1 MNAHALIMLV
11 LSMPAAAAAATA
23 VERWPLPASAAAS
36 QPSLGK
42 GPDGTLNLSWIERRG
57 DGHRLRMARYRD
69 GRWLP
74 ATTIAEGGNWFV
86 NWADFPSSTQLP
98 DGTLWAHNLVKSAD
112 GTYAYDVVLYRS
124 KDGGKTWSKPVTVN
138 DDGTATEHGFATLW
152 PWSRG
157 ELAIAWLDGRQTA
170 GSTAHAGHDGAQG
183 VDLGKAMTLRA
194 AVFDGAGRKTREWP
208 LDSSTCDCCQT
219 DSALTDDGPIVVYR
233 DRDARE
239 IRDIHSTR
247 FAGGRWQTPK
257 PVATDGWV
265 MPACPVNGP
274 AVAAAG
280 RQVWAAWYTAAGGVP
295 SVRLAYSN
303 DAGAGFAK
311 TRTFK
316 RGDALQGRVDL
327 SADTKG
333 AWLLW
338 TEERDRQTLWL
349 QRLDGAL
356 QADRPP
362 VRVAT
367 LAGRGRATGFARM
380 QQVDGA
386 LYVVWT
392 DVVAGKPALRGAR
405 IPAAH

>member
-1 MNAHALIMLV
+1 MYAHAPLMLA
-11 LSMPAAAAAATA
+11 LSMVSVASVAAS
-23 VERWPLPASAAAS
+23 VEPWPLPVTGAAS

-57 DGHRLRMARYRD
+57 NGHRLRMARYRD
-69 GRWLP
+69 GHWQP
-74 ATTIAEGGNWFV
+74 VTTIAEGGNWFV

-124 KDGGKTWSKPVTVN
+124 TDNGQSWSKPVTVN

-170 GSTAHAGHDGAQG
+170 GGAGHGGHESGHG

-194 AVFDGAGRKTREWP
+194 GVFDGNGRKTREWP
-208 LDSSTCDCCQT
+208 LDTSTCDCCQT
-219 DSALTDDGPIVVYR
+219 DSALTDDGPVVVYR
-233 DRDARE
+233 NRDGRE

-247 FAGGRWQTPK
+247 FADGRWQAPK
-257 PVATDGWV
+257 PVAVDGWI

-280 RQVWAAWYTAAGGVP
+280 RQVWTAWYTAADGVP
-295 SVRLAYSN
+295 SVRLAYSS
-303 DAGAGFAK
+303 DAGAGFSK
-311 TRTFK
+311 SRTFK
-316 RGDALQGRVDL
+316 RGDAVQGRVDL
-327 SADTKG
+327 SADAKG

-338 TEERDRQTLWL
+338 SEERERQTLWL
-349 QRLDGAL
+349 RRVDAAL
-356 QADRPP
+356 RSPGPP

-380 QQVDGA
+380 QQADGA

-392 DVVAGKPALRGAR
+392 DVIAGKPALRGAR
-405 IPAAH
+405 IAAAH

>member
-1 MNAHALIMLV
+1 M
-11 LSMPAAAAAATA
+11 ATRVA
-23 VERWPLPASAAAS
+23 DEEGW
-36 QPSLGK
+36 
-42 GPDGTLNLSWIERRG
+42 
-57 DGHRLRMARYRD
+57 RD
-69 GRWLP
+69 AISR
-74 ATTIAEGGNWFV
+74 
-86 NWADFPSSTQLP
+86 
-98 DGTLWAHNLVKSAD
+98 
-112 GTYAYDVVLYRS
+112 
-124 KDGGKTWSKPVTVN
+124 
-138 DDGTATEHGFATLW
+138 GFARSW
-152 PWSRG
+152 
-157 ELAIAWLDGRQTA
+157 
-170 GSTAHAGHDGAQG
+170 
-183 VDLGKAMTLRA
+183 
-194 AVFDGAGRKTREWP
+194 AV
-208 LDSSTCDCCQT
+208 
-219 DSALTDDGPIVVYR
+219 
-233 DRDARE
+233 
-239 IRDIHSTR
+239 
-247 FAGGRWQTPK
+247 AGG
-257 PVATDGWV
+257 VALA
-265 MPACPVNGP
+265 ACAFLIGLALLSYHPSD
-274 AVAAAG
+274 AALN
-280 RQVWAAWYTAAGGVP
+280 TAAGGVP

-303 DAGAGFAK
+303 DAGAGFSK
-311 TRTFK
+311 TLIFK

>member
-170 GSTAHAGHDGAQG
+170 GSAAHAGHDGAQG

-194 AVFDGAGRKTREWP
+194 AVFDGAGGAW
-208 LDSSTCDCCQT
+208 
-219 DSALTDDGPIVVYR
+219 
-233 DRDARE
+233 DRVHVIEAQR
-239 IRDIHSTR
+239 
-247 FAGGRWQTPK
+247 GGRTEFVDETLTHAGLERRGIAT
-257 PVATDGWV
+257 VA
-265 MPACPVNGP
+265 
-274 AVAAAG
+274 
-280 RQVWAAWYTAAGGVP
+280 
-295 SVRLAYSN
+295 
-303 DAGAGFAK
+303 
-311 TRTFK
+311 
-316 RGDALQGRVDL
+316 QGRADGEAVERVLHHLELADL
-327 SADTKG
+327 G
-333 AWLLW
+333 
-338 TEERDRQTLWL
+338 
-349 QRLDGAL
+349 
-356 QADRPP
+356 
-362 VRVAT
+362 
-367 LAGRGRATGFARM
+367 
-380 QQVDGA
+380 
-386 LYVVWT
+386 
-392 DVVAGKPALRGAR
+392 
-405 IPAAH
+405 